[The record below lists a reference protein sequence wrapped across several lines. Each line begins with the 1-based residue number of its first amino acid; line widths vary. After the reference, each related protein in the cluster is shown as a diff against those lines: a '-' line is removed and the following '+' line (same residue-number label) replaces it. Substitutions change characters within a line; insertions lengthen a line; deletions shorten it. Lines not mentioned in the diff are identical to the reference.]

1 MNLMHRENGM
11 LLIRQE
17 QIEKFRQIRDRF
29 YNKTKVPAADD
40 WQDWNDD
47 DVWWHL
53 VAQVIAVGN
62 SLPAQ
67 KFENNTGLK
76 GEAAYENLIR
86 MQEVDQARTINR
98 VLREVG
104 TRYASSSISKCR
116 KTVALVHNLKALQS
130 KGGPKMFMK
139 TLSQLKGPDADKKRI
154 ECLMMDLK
162 FLKSKS
168 ARDFLMELGLL
179 KNAIAFDVR
188 VRNVMDKM
196 GIETP
201 KGFESDP
208 QLYGAIESDI
218 LTEICKP
225 LGISGIEFDRMLYQ
239 NYDEI
244 MVMDSN

>member
-1 MNLMHRENGM
+1 MKNM
-11 LLIRQE
+11 L
-17 QIEKFRQIRDRF
+17 QISQKQLEKFRQVKNLYF
-29 YNKTKVPAADD
+29 NKTKVPVPNN

-53 VAQVIAVGN
+53 VSQVITVGN

-67 KFENNTGLK
+67 KFEKNTGLK
-76 GEAAYENLIR
+76 GEVAYEKLIK
-86 MQEVDQARTINR
+86 MQEADQARTINR

-104 TRYASSSISKCR
+104 TRYASSSISKSR
-116 KTVALVHNLKALQS
+116 KTVALVHNLKALQN

-139 TLSQLKGPDADKKRI
+139 TLSELKGPDADKKRI
-154 ECLMMDLK
+154 ECLMEDLM

-179 KNAIAFDVR
+179 RNAVAFDVR
-188 VRNVMDKM
+188 VRNVLDKM

-201 KGFESDP
+201 KDFESDP
-208 QLYGAIESDI
+208 KSYDAIESDI
-218 LTEICKP
+218 LTEVCRP

-239 NYDEI
+239 NYDQI
-244 MVMDSN
+244 MTMDSN

>member
-1 MNLMHRENGM
+1 M
-11 LLIRQE
+11 LHISQE
-17 QIEKFRQIRDRF
+17 QIGKFREIRDRF
-29 YNKTKVPAADD
+29 YSKTKVPAADN

-53 VAQVIAVGN
+53 VAQVITVGN

-67 KFENNTGLK
+67 KFEKNTGLK
-76 GEAAYENLIR
+76 VEVAYEKLIK
-86 MQEVDQARTINR
+86 MQEADQARTINH

-104 TRYASSSISKCR
+104 TRYASSSMSKCR
-116 KTVALVHNLKALQS
+116 KTVALVHNLKALKS

-139 TLSQLKGPDADKKRI
+139 TLSELKGPDADKERI
-154 ECLMMDLK
+154 ECLMRDLM

-179 KNAIAFDVR
+179 KNAVAFDVR
-188 VRNVMDKM
+188 VRNVLDKM
-196 GIETP
+196 GIKTP
-201 KGFESDP
+201 KDFESDP
-208 QLYGAIESDI
+208 KSYDAIESDI
-218 LTEICKP
+218 LTEVCKP

-244 MVMDSN
+244 MTMDSN

>member
-1 MNLMHRENGM
+1 M
-11 LLIRQE
+11 LHISQE
-17 QIEKFRQIRDRF
+17 QIGKFRQIRDRF
-29 YNKTKVPAADD
+29 YNKTKVPAADN

-53 VAQVIAVGN
+53 VAQVITVGN

-67 KFENNTGLK
+67 KFEKNTRLK
-76 GEAAYENLIR
+76 GEVAYEKLTKR
-86 MQEVDQARTINR
+86 QEADQARTINR

-116 KTVALVHNLKALQS
+116 KTGALVHNLKALKN

-139 TLSQLKGPDADKKRI
+139 TLSELKGPDADKKRI
-154 ECLMMDLK
+154 ECLMRDLQ

-179 KNAIAFDVR
+179 KNAVAFDVR
-188 VRNVMDKM
+188 VRNVLNKM

-208 QLYGAIESDI
+208 KSYDAIESDI
-218 LTEICKP
+218 LTEVCKP

-239 NYDEI
+239 NYDDI
-244 MVMDSN
+244 MIMDSN

>member
-1 MNLMHRENGM
+1 MKNM
-11 LLIRQE
+11 L
-17 QIEKFRQIRDRF
+17 QISQKQLEKFRQVKNLYF
-29 YNKTKVPAADD
+29 NKTKVPAADN

-53 VAQVIAVGN
+53 VSQVITVGN

-67 KFENNTGLK
+67 KFEKNIGLK
-76 GEAAYENLIR
+76 GEVAYEKLIK
-86 MQEVDQARTINR
+86 MQEADQARTINR

-104 TRYASSSISKCR
+104 TRYASSSISKSR
-116 KTVALVHNLKALQS
+116 KTVALVHNLKALQN

-139 TLSQLKGPDADKKRI
+139 TLSELKGPDADKKRI
-154 ECLMMDLK
+154 ECLMEDLM

-179 KNAIAFDVR
+179 RNAVAFDVR
-188 VRNVMDKM
+188 VRNVLDKM

-201 KGFESDP
+201 KDFESDP
-208 QLYGAIESDI
+208 KSYDAIESDI
-218 LTEICKP
+218 LTEVCRP

-239 NYDEI
+239 NYDQI
-244 MVMDSN
+244 MTMDSN